1 MNLLQRLDDRL
12 LLDVNTFARDTPW
25 LHTPF
30 LDYAKY
36 GLVVFG
42 LLLAAGLVVSRHRDS
57 RLLAAAGWAGVA
69 TMLAVAL
76 NQPAGHLFG
85 ESRPYVAHPAMLR
98 LADVT
103 SDFSFPSDHAT
114 MAGAVAAGLLLV
126 DRRLGLLALA
136 AGLLMGFARV
146 YVGAHY
152 PWDILAGFTLG
163 ASVVLLGWLVL
174 QRPLV
179 ALTGWLRRQPGLRAV
194 FAERASDDLALGV
207 GAVGA

>member
-1 MNLLQRLDDRL
+1 VNLLHRLDDDL
-12 LLDVNTFARDTPW
+12 LLGINTFARDTPW

-42 LLLAAGLVVSRHRDS
+42 LLLGLGVLLSRHADS
-57 RLLAAAGWAGVA
+57 RTLAAAGWAGVA
-69 TMLAVAL
+69 TLVAVAL
-76 NQPAGHLFG
+76 NQPLGHLFA
-85 ESRPYVAHPAMLR
+85 EPRPYVSHPQILR

-103 SDFSFPSDHAT
+103 ADFSFPSDHAT
-114 MAGAVAAGLLLV
+114 MAGAVAAGLFLV
-126 DRRLGLLALA
+126 NRRLGLVALA
-136 AGLLMGFARV
+136 AGLFMGFARV

-152 PWDILAGFTLG
+152 PWDVLAGFTLG

-179 ALTGWLRRQPGLRAV
+179 ALTEWLRRLPGVRVA
-194 FAERASDDLALGV
+194 FAEQAS
-207 GAVGA
+207 AVAA